1 VPEANAKL
9 AADFSLTDQL
19 SDKDLRN
26 RQTLVTTLFGSATD
40 PSSVPQYLREVFW
53 LVPMAIAL
61 RLQEDREYLAALD
74 WFQSVYAFNLPS
86 ANRKIYRGLTLEE
99 SITSA
104 FVRVPEWLTKE
115 LNPHVIVRTSTAGTT
130 LVGRKDV
137 YTRFTVMSI
146 VRCFLAYAD
155 LEFSKNVAESIA
167 RARTLYETAIDLLG
181 LPDVRPET
189 GPTIPFPANPVWDSL
204 QLHALSNLAKIHNGM
219 NIAGVLAVVPLA
231 SGSPTVFLP
240 SQYRYAVLVERAKN
254 LVGIAQ
260 QVESAFLAALERRD
274 AETYSVFQ
282 ASHDIQ
288 VAAAS
293 ITLSDFKVADA
304 DIVATEAELQKDKA
318 DIEFD
323 HYDQLIRN
331 GLNIWEIGTLVTM
344 GEALALRVANVFSLG
359 NVASFNIPGALAEAA
374 STTSQLLETQATF
387 ERRNEGWLLQKQL
400 SDKDRQIGEQQI
412 RHAQNQQQVA
422 LQERQLAGLQLEH
435 AAAVLDFLANK
446 FTNAELFDWMSGVLG
461 RVYAYFLQQATAIA
475 QLAQAQLAFERQEP
489 APGFIRSDYWQDTS
503 NSADSGSGNAADRQG
518 LTGSARLLQDIFRL
532 DQYAFETDRRK
543 LHLTQTLSLSQI
555 AALELQRFRDTGVLV
570 FATPLDMFDRE
581 FPGHYLRLI
590 KRVRLSL
597 IALVSPVRGV
607 RATLSA
613 SGLSRVIVAG
623 DEFSLV
629 TLSRSPEAI
638 AFTSPLNASG
648 LFDLEP
654 DNGLLLP
661 FEGMG
666 LDAVWQLELPKPA
679 NPFDYRTIADV
690 LLTIEYTAL
699 NSFEY
704 RQQVL
709 RGQDIGFS
717 GDRAFSVR
725 EEFPDA
731 WYDLNN
737 PETVSDAASQMRA
750 TLPTRR
756 EDFPP
761 HVEELT
767 VQALSLFCLRKDG
780 FTQELLI
787 TSLKYTIPGGET
799 IATADVRT
807 IGGIVG
813 TRRGSGAAWQVL
825 VGKTPVGEWSI
836 QLENTEL
843 VRAWFKDGSIQ
854 DIVLVMTLTGVSPA
868 WL

>member
-1 VPEANAKL
+1 MPYWW
-9 AADFSLTDQL
+9 
-19 SDKDLRN
+19 
-26 RQTLVTTLFGSATD
+26 SAPRT
-40 PSSVPQYLREVFW
+40 SS
-53 LVPMAIAL
+53 AL
-61 RLQEDREYLAALD
+61 RSR
-74 WFQSVYAFNLPS
+74 WS
-86 ANRKIYRGLTLEE
+86 
-99 SITSA
+99 
-104 FVRVPEWLTKE
+104 
-115 LNPHVIVRTSTAGTT
+115 
-130 LVGRKDV
+130 
-137 YTRFTVMSI
+137 
-146 VRCFLAYAD
+146 
-155 LEFSKNVAESIA
+155 
-167 RARTLYETAIDLLG
+167 
-181 LPDVRPET
+181 
-189 GPTIPFPANPVWDSL
+189 
-204 QLHALSNLAKIHNGM
+204 
-219 NIAGVLAVVPLA
+219 
-231 SGSPTVFLP
+231 
-240 SQYRYAVLVERAKN
+240 
-254 LVGIAQ
+254 
-260 QVESAFLAALERRD
+260 SAFLGASERRD

-282 ASHDIQ
+282 ANHDIQ

-293 ITLSDFKVADA
+293 VTLSDLKVADA

-359 NVASFNIPGALAEAA
+359 NVASLNIPGALAEAA
-374 STTSQLLETQATF
+374 STTSQLLQTQASF
-387 ERRNEGWLLQKQL
+387 ERREEDWQLRKQL

-412 RHAQNQQQVA
+412 LHAQNQQQVA
-422 LQERQLAGLQLEH
+422 LQERRLAGLQLDH

-489 APGFIRSDYWQDTS
+489 APGFISSDYWQDTS

-590 KRVRLSL
+590 KRVRLLL
-597 IALVSPVRGV
+597 IALVPPVRGV

-638 AFTSPLNASG
+638 AFTSPLNATG

-654 DNGLLLP
+654 DSGLLLP

-709 RGQDIGFS
+709 RGQDISFS

-780 FTQELLI
+780 FTQELRI
-787 TSLKYTIPGGET
+787 TSLKYTILGGET
-799 IATADVRT
+799 VTTADVRT
-807 IGGIVG
+807 TGGIVG

-825 VGKTPVGEWSI
+825 VGKAPVGEWSI

-854 DIVLVMTLTGVSPA
+854 DLVLMMTLTGVAPA